1 MANTLFTNQGVV
13 QDHWLDYNGH
23 MNVGYYGVAMDDMSN
38 GYFEHLQIG
47 EDYRTSTN
55 NSYFTVESH
64 ITYQAEMLKNEQFDA
79 VCGLLDFDAKR
90 LHFFVA
96 LYKKD
101 GTLSA
106 TAEWMHLHMD
116 MNQRKVA
123 PFPEDRL
130 AYFQQ
135 VLDAEKSIG
144 IPDEIQK
151 AMGKSIGIK
160 RK

>member
-1 MANTLFTNQGVV
+1 MELFKDKGIVKSE
-13 QDHWLDYNGH
+13 WLDYNGH

-38 GYFEHLQIG
+38 GYFEHLKIG

-64 ITYQAEMLKNEQFDA
+64 ITYQAEMLDAEEFEA

-96 LYKKD
+96 LYKMD

-116 MNQRKVA
+116 MDERKVA

-130 AYFQQ
+130 AYFQEI
-135 VLDAEKSIG
+135 LDNERAIG
-144 IPDEIQK
+144 IPAEVQK
-151 AMGKSIGIK
+151 VVGKSIGIK